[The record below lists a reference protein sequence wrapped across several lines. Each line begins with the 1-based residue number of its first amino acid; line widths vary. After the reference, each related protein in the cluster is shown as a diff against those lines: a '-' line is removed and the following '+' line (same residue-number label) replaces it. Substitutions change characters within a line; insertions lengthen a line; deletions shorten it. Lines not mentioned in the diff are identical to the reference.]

1 MKTTICA
8 IIKDE
13 HRFLDEWINYHLC
26 IGFNTIHLF
35 EDKDSISHESISSKY
50 DNVYLRRYA
59 DDKTVR
65 NLLRDQST
73 ANRQHILYQWFGDT
87 YQNIY
92 DWVAF
97 IDLDEFIVF
106 NNDYSLNKLCTEFSQ
121 CTAMQLKWKIMSANG
136 YINRPDCNV
145 MDAYTKEV
153 TADFLTPPYKSFCN
167 LNKWKGMQTHH
178 NANDCVV
185 YELTKDKVLLN
196 HYFTKSWEDW
206 CFRIFKR
213 GATQNLHRRVQE
225 FFDINTDMLHLKDEL
240 LNSVSDLKPVC
251 DYIPEEDQ
259 IIVKVGNI
267 RKITSKKKLNP
278 NYEQELENSYANKEG
293 LLIFDLGFN
302 TGDTAIYY
310 LNNGYKVIGVEA
322 NDKLFNDGLIN
333 YNGFISDNKLQI
345 INKCVS
351 DKTGDDIP
359 FYISDQSIWSSCNI
373 NIAERVNKSVKK
385 YVSSIKLSDLI
396 KEYGLPVYCKI
407 DIEGNDVLAI
417 RSLKELD
424 QIPKYIS
431 AEAECLGK
439 GETECNYSI
448 LDELKDVGYNKFM
461 IIDQLINPMFRF
473 DIKYVYNW
481 LSYDDALKELN
492 RLKLKQWQYGIY
504 ADIYGFKD
512 N

>member
-13 HRFLDEWINYHLC
+13 HRFLDEWINYHLG

-35 EDKDSISHESISSKY
+35 EDKDSVSHESICSKY

-65 NLLRDQST
+65 NLLKDQGT
-73 ANRQHILYQWFGDT
+73 AHRQYVLYQWFGDT
-87 YQNIY
+87 YKNIY

-106 NNDYSLNKLCTEFSQ
+106 NNDYNLNKLCDEFSS
-121 CTAMQLKWKIMSANG
+121 CTAIQLKWRIMGANG
-136 YINRPDCNV
+136 HINRPTCNV
-145 MDAYTKEV
+145 MKAYTEEKNA
-153 TADFLTPPYKSFCN
+153 TFLTSPYKSFCN
-167 LNKWKGMQTHH
+167 LNMWKGMLTHH
-178 NANDCVV
+178 NAKDCVD
-185 YELTKDKVLLN
+185 YDLTKDKVLLN

-213 GATQNLHRRVQE
+213 GATQNLHRHVQD
-225 FFDINTDMLHLKDEL
+225 FFDVNIDMLHLKDEL
-240 LNSVSDLKPVC
+240 LSNVFNLKQVY
-251 DYIPEEDQ
+251 DYIPEGDQ
-259 IIVKVGNI
+259 VIVKVGNI
-267 RKITSKKKLNP
+267 RKITTKKRLNP
-278 NYEQELENSYANKEG
+278 NYEQELEKLYTNKG
-293 LLIFDLGFN
+293 DLLIFDLGFN

-310 LNNGYKVIGVEA
+310 LNHGYKVIGVEA
-322 NDKLFNDGLIN
+322 NEELVNKCLVN
-333 YNGFISDNKLQI
+333 YNKFISDNKLQI
-345 INKCVS
+345 INKCIS
-351 DKTGDDIP
+351 DKTGDEIP
-359 FYISDQSIWSSCNI
+359 FYISNQSIWSSCNI
-373 NIAERVNKSVKK
+373 NIAERINKSVKK

-396 KEYGLPVYCKI
+396 KEYGLPIYCKI

-424 QIPKYIS
+424 QIPRYIS

-439 GETECNYSI
+439 GETECSYSI

-461 IIDQLINPMFRF
+461 IIDQSINPMFRL
-473 DIKYVYNW
+473 DIRYAYNW
-481 LSYDDALKELN
+481 LSYEDALRELN
-492 RLKLKQWQYGIY
+492 MLKLKKWQYGVY

>member
-13 HRFLDEWINYHLC
+13 HRFLDEWINYHLS

-35 EDKDSISHESISSKY
+35 EDKDSISHESICSKY

-59 DDKTVR
+59 CDKFVR
-65 NLLRDQST
+65 NLLKDQGT
-73 ANRQHILYQWFGDT
+73 AHRQYVLYKWFGDT
-87 YQNIY
+87 YRNIY

-106 NNDYSLNKLCTEFSQ
+106 DDDYNLNKLCNEFSS
-121 CTAMQLKWKIMSANG
+121 CTAIQLKWKIMSANG
-136 YINRPDCNV
+136 HINRPDCNV
-145 MDAYTKEV
+145 MDAYTKE
-153 TADFLTPPYKSFCN
+153 ANAGFLTPPYKSFCN
-167 LNKWKGMQTHH
+167 LNNWKGMQTHH
-178 NANDCVV
+178 NAEDSISYN
-185 YELTKDKVLLN
+185 LTENKVRLN

-213 GATQNLHRRVQE
+213 GSTHNLHRRIHD
-225 FFDINTDMLHLKDEL
+225 FFDINMDMSHLKDEL
-240 LNSVSDLKPVC
+240 LNSVYDLKQVC
-251 DYIPEEDQ
+251 DCIPEDDQ
-259 IIVKVGNI
+259 IIIKVGNI

-278 NYEQELENSYANKEG
+278 NYEQELESSYDSKDE
-293 LLIFDLGFN
+293 LIIYDLGFN

-310 LNNGYKVIGVEA
+310 LNNGYKVIGVEC
-322 NDKLFNDGLIN
+322 NDKLVNECLST
-333 YNGFISDNKLQI
+333 YNGFILDNKLKLV
-345 INKCVS
+345 NKCIS
-351 DKTGDDIP
+351 DNTGEKIP
-359 FYISDQSIWSSCNI
+359 FYISEHSIWSSCNI
-373 NIAERVNKSVKK
+373 NIAERNSKSVKK
-385 YVSSIKLSDLI
+385 YVDSIKLSDLI

-407 DIEGNDVLAI
+407 DIEGNDILAI
-417 RSLKELD
+417 RSLKELE

-439 GETECNYSI
+439 DEIECKYSI

-461 IIDQLINPMFRF
+461 IIDQSVNPTFRF
-473 DIKYVYNW
+473 DIKYIYNW
-481 LSYDDALKELN
+481 LSYDDALNELN
-492 RLKLKQWQYGIY
+492 KLKHKHWQYGVY